1 MLLALGK
8 DHKCMDRAV
17 IQRGQWALLM
27 VRSQLVVVG
36 KVCVEGNISIASKV
50 VGIVS
55 KVGIVGKVVS
65 VSVKWVVE
73 R

>member
-1 MLLALGK
+1 M
-8 DHKCMDRAV
+8 
-17 IQRGQWALLM
+17 LM
-27 VRSQLVVVG
+27 VHSQLVVVG
-36 KVCVEGNISIASKV
+36 KVGIEGNISIASKV

-65 VSVKWVVE
+65 VRVKWVVE

>member
-1 MLLALGK
+1 M
-8 DHKCMDRAV
+8 
-17 IQRGQWALLM
+17 LM
-27 VRSQLVVVG
+27 VHSQLVVVG
-36 KVCVEGNISIASKV
+36 KVGIEGNISIASKV

-65 VSVKWVVE
+65 VRVKLVVE